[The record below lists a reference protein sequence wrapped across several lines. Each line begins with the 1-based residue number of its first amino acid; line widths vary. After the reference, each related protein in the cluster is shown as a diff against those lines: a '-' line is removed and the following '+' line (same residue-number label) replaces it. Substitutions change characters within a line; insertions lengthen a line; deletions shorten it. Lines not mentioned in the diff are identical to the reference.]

1 MLKGM
6 PRQNRMSLLNIDLN
20 LVFQTKVLQK
30 PIDRSNI
37 VIILMLCWLLR
48 LGLYQNSAFEANFM
62 FILDHHL

>member
-6 PRQNRMSLLNIDLN
+6 PRQDRMSLLNIYLN

-37 VIILMLCWLLR
+37 IIILVLRWLLR

-62 FILDHHL
+62 FILDRHL